1 MLPLHDMRIIFSFI
15 IFSSLLFFS
24 CESKETE
31 IDIPPNIMSEDKLV
45 KVLTDCYLGEGA
57 SGINV
62 KNVTG
67 QKFDSAYLFNPL
79 NDNKIS
85 RELFDSSI
93 SFYTK
98 HPKVLKII
106 YDRVLDRLSQM
117 QASGM
122 VYVNDTNS
130 VK

>member
-1 MLPLHDMRIIFSFI
+1 MRTIFIYI

-24 CESKETE
+24 CETKETE
-31 IDIPPNIMSEDKLV
+31 IDIPPNVLSEDKLV
-45 KVLTDCYLGEGA
+45 KVLADCYLGEGA

-67 QKFDSAYLFNPL
+67 EKFDSAYLFNPL
-79 NDNKIS
+79 NDNQIS

-93 SFYTK
+93 SFYSK
-98 HPKVLKII
+98 HPKVLKAI
-106 YDRVLDRLSQM
+106 YDKVLDRMSQM

-122 VYVNDTNS
+122 VYVNDTNRA
-130 VK
+130 K

>member
-1 MLPLHDMRIIFSFI
+1 MRTTFI
-15 IFSSLLFFS
+15 YIVFSSVLFFS
-24 CESKETE
+24 CETKETDIE
-31 IDIPPNIMSEDKLV
+31 IPPNVLSEDKLV

-67 QKFDSAYLFNPL
+67 EKFDSAYLFNPL
-79 NDNKIS
+79 NDNQIS

-93 SFYTK
+93 SFYSK

-106 YDRVLDRLSQM
+106 YDRVLDRMSQM

-122 VYVNDTNS
+122 TYVNDTNS

>member
-1 MLPLHDMRIIFSFI
+1 MRTIFI
-15 IFSSLLFFS
+15 YIVFSSILFFS
-24 CESKETE
+24 CETKETDIE
-31 IDIPPNIMSEDKLV
+31 IPPNVLSEDKLV

-67 QKFDSAYLFNPL
+67 EKFDSAYLFNPL
-79 NDNKIS
+79 NDNQIS

-93 SFYTK
+93 SFYSK

-106 YDRVLDRLSQM
+106 YDRVLDRMSQM

-122 VYVNDTNS
+122 TYVNDTNS

>member
-1 MLPLHDMRIIFSFI
+1 MRTTFI
-15 IFSSLLFFS
+15 YIVFSSVLFFS
-24 CESKETE
+24 CETKETDIE
-31 IDIPPNIMSEDKLV
+31 IPPNVLSEDKLV

-67 QKFDSAYLFNPL
+67 EKFDSAYLFNPL
-79 NDNKIS
+79 NDNHIS
-85 RELFDSSI
+85 RELFDSTI
-93 SFYTK
+93 SFYSK

-106 YDRVLDRLSQM
+106 YDRVLDRMSQM

-122 VYVNDTNS
+122 TYVNDTNS